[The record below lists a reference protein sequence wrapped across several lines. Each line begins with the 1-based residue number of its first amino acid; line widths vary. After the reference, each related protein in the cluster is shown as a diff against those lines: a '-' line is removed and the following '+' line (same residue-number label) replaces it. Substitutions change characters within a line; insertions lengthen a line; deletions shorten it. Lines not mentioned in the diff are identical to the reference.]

1 MAEAVRSFL
10 DYLTSERG
18 LSVNTI
24 HAYRSDLYQFVGF
37 AERSLALLLTNQTW
51 KLVDLALLTKYS
63 LYLQNREYVSTTR
76 ARKIASVRSL
86 FNFLIEEGILFDDP
100 TESLAS
106 PRVGRSLPK
115 YLSEDEIRIL
125 IDEAAKGSSLESYRN
140 LAMIELMYATGLRVS
155 ELVSMAMADLNLSES
170 HLRCRGKGS
179 KERLINLHDQAVEIL
194 TIYLKDVRPLL
205 IAKRKNKIAVESA
218 LFLNSKGRQLTRQ
231 GFWMILKGIATK
243 SGIRSPITPH
253 LLRHSFATHMLR
265 GGASIR
271 YLQALLGHSSIATTQ
286 IYTHLAD
293 EQVERD
299 YDLAH
304 PRA

>member
-1 MAEAVRSFL
+1 MTEAVRSFL

-18 LSVNTI
+18 LSANTI
-24 HAYRSDLYQFVGF
+24 YAYRSDLYQFEGF
-37 AERSLALLLTNQTW
+37 AERNLDMRLTNQTW
-51 KLVDLALLTKYS
+51 KSIDLALLTKYS
-63 LYLQNREYVSTTR
+63 LYLQDRGYVPTTR

-86 FNFLIEEGILFDDP
+86 FNFLVEEGILVEDP

-115 YLSEDEIRIL
+115 YLSEDEVRIL

-155 ELVSMAMADLNLSES
+155 ELVSLAVADLNLNEN

-194 TIYLKDVRPLL
+194 NTYLKYIRPLL
-205 IAKRKNKIAVESA
+205 IAKRKNKIGLETS
-218 LFLNSKGRQLTRQ
+218 LFLNSKGHALTRQ
-231 GFWMILKGIATK
+231 GFWMILKGIATS
-243 SGIRSPITPH
+243 SGIRSQITPH

-271 YLQALLGHSSIATTQ
+271 YLQTLLGHSSIATTQ